1 MSHFWLTCRQS
12 GRFAGIVLVEA
23 NSLLSARKRAAT
35 KTGRRI
41 QFASCTELLEEFAKL
56 VPPTEMGRMLS
67 PNDAAKLVRRFE
79 RGILKWQ
86 ASSPVRRVAKPRAAA
101 PRA

>member
-1 MSHFWLTCRQS
+1 MSYFWLTCRQN
-12 GRFAGIVLVEA
+12 GRFAGIVIVDA

-41 QFASCTELLEEFAKL
+41 RFASCTELLAEFAKL
-56 VPPTEMGRMLS
+56 VPPAAMGRMLS
-67 PNDAAKLVRRFE
+67 PNDAAKLITRFE

-86 ASSPVRRVAKPRAAA
+86 ALSSVRRITRPRAAGV
-101 PRA
+101 